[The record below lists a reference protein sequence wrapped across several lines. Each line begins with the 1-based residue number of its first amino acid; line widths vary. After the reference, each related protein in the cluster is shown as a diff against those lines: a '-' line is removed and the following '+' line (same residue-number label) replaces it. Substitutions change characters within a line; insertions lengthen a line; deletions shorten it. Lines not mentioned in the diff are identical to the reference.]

1 MKGKIIVFEG
11 IDGSGKQ
18 TQANELKKRLEEEG
32 CDCELL
38 HFPRYEET
46 FFGRE
51 VARYL
56 NGVYGGLN
64 DLHPKLAAMLYAG
77 DRFEK
82 REFIAD
88 RLRRGTILIF
98 DRYVSSNIAHQSA
111 KLPASQYAE
120 FKQWIETLEYS
131 VYRLPRPDLTLF
143 LDLPPEL
150 SQELILNKEKRSY
163 TDKKQDIH
171 EEDRAYLQAVYE
183 TYRRLSR
190 EERWAHIR
198 CHENGAVLPV
208 ARIAEAVSRA
218 VFAFLR
224 GEAV

>member
-1 MKGKIIVFEG
+1 MEGKIIVLEG

-18 TQANELKKRLEEEG
+18 TQAGELKKRLEKKG
-32 CDCELL
+32 RDCELL

-82 REFIAD
+82 KEFID
-88 RLRRGTILIF
+88 KRLRQGTIFIF

-111 KLPASQYAE
+111 KLPADQYAE
-120 FKQWIETLEYS
+120 FKQWIETLEYA
-131 VYRLPRPDLTLF
+131 VYQLPRPDLTLF

-150 SQELILNKEKRSY
+150 SQALILNKEKRSY
-163 TDKKQDIH
+163 TDRKQDIH
-171 EEDRAYLQAVYE
+171 EEDRGYLKAVYE
-183 TYRRLSR
+183 TYRRLAQ
-190 EERWAHIR
+190 EEQWVTIR
-198 CHENGAVLPV
+198 CHENGAVLPID
-208 ARIAEAVSRA
+208 RIADAVSEA

-224 GEAV
+224 GEAM